1 MESVFKI
8 ENVNLFYG
16 EKQALKN
23 INLDLY
29 KNQVTAFI
37 GPSGCG
43 KSTLLRCLNRMN
55 DLIEGCKVEGK
66 ILYENQNI
74 SDMNTL
80 ELRTEVGMVFQNPN
94 PFPMS
99 IFDNIAYGP
108 RCQGIKDKEKL
119 KKIVV
124 ESLMF

>member
-1 MESVFKI
+1 MESVLKI

-43 KSTLLRCLNRMN
+43 NLH
-55 DLIEGCKVEGK
+55 
-66 ILYENQNI
+66 
-74 SDMNTL
+74 
-80 ELRTEVGMVFQNPN
+80 F
-94 PFPMS
+94 
-99 IFDNIAYGP
+99 
-108 RCQGIKDKEKL
+108 
-119 KKIVV
+119 
-124 ESLMF
+124 

>member
-55 DLIEGCKVEGK
+55 DLIEGCKVEGT

-74 SDMNTL
+74 NDMNTL
-80 ELRTEVGMVFQNPN
+80 ELRTKVGMVFQNPN

-108 RCQGIKDKEKL
+108 K
-119 KKIVV
+119 
-124 ESLMF
+124 

>member
-16 EKQALKN
+16 NKQALKN

-55 DLIEGCKVEGK
+55 DLIEGCKVEGS

-74 SDMNTL
+74 SQMNTL
-80 ELRTEVGMVFQNPN
+80 ELRRKVGMVV
-94 PFPMS
+94 
-99 IFDNIAYGP
+99 
-108 RCQGIKDKEKL
+108 CL
-119 KKIVV
+119 KNSPI
-124 ESLMF
+124 